1 MKRKTLAQKIYPYL
15 IRVIEQG
22 YFFVCILFFKELV
35 RKGAGN
41 APKYEVR
48 YPLFLSV
55 RHKERGWPRQFFDCE
70 SRFLINESRFLI
82 VFQYMVVVQNG
93 YILNTATQYEYIR
106 ERLSSVG
113 FCIVPLLN
121 CIVPLLKTLRAAP
134 CLFCTNVPIVPLIFR
149 ILAEIRLSECQ
160 RRLILF
166 SSSNYFS
173 YDFIYK
179 QEHQNSHP
187 LVSQYPR
194 LRF

>member
-22 YFFVCILFFKELV
+22 YFFVCVLFFRELV

-41 APKYEVR
+41 APKCR
-48 YPLFLSV
+48 AWSSQFL
-55 RHKERGWPRQFFDCE
+55 DCE
-70 SRFLINESRFLI
+70 SGFLINESGFLI
-82 VFQYMVVVQNG
+82 VFQYMVMVQNG

-134 CLFCTNVPIVPLIFR
+134 CLFCTNVPIVPLIIC

-179 QEHQNSHP
+179 QEHWNSRP
-187 LVSQYPR
+187 LVSQHPR
-194 LRF
+194 IRF